1 MILWPS
7 HPSQLQSEQWRVFI
21 LPKILYNNLTVTDRL
36 AKNTLYLTLASVGQ
50 KVIAFVYFLFL
61 ARIMMPDLT
70 GQYFLAVSIT
80 VIFTVVADMG
90 ITPVV
95 IREVAKA
102 PERAKEFLSHALALK
117 MPLILIAMIAATATG
132 AGLGYDQSLQKLI
145 MFATLV
151 LGLDAIHLLFYG
163 VLRGFQNLKF
173 ESIGIF
179 MGMITTGTLGG
190 LVLWLSP
197 SLTLL
202 IGALLMGSVVNL
214 SVSGIKIVKILGWS
228 ALRPHWSRREIL
240 WIMKTALPFALASLF
255 VKIYSYIDSIFI
267 SKFLDT
273 AAVGIYSIA
282 YKFTYAFQFLPLAFV
297 AALYPGMSAVVGK
310 DAAALKRIF
319 NKAIWYMAL
328 LSAPI
333 VLGLWAVAPEVVLLA
348 GPEYIES
355 TIVLQTLVF
364 VLLPIFLDFPIGS
377 LLNAA
382 DRQSTKTAI
391 MGVTMVI
398 NVVLNWFLIPEIGV
412 LGAAYAALASFIF
425 MFLAGL
431 YFVRSIIPTFSLF
444 AFIKPVALM
453 YSSAGLMAVVV
464 VLLKPHIGWIAVI
477 PLGAV
482 VYIAGLIVTRSIDKT
497 DFVQMKALFK
507 RV

>member
-1 MILWPS
+1 MY
-7 HPSQLQSEQWRVFI
+7 I
-21 LPKILYNNLTVTDRL
+21 LPKILYNDLTVTDRL

-95 IREVAKA
+95 IREIAKT
-102 PERAKEFLSHALALK
+102 PERAKEHLSHALAMK
-117 MPLILIAMIAATATG
+117 IPLIFIAMVAATATG
-132 AGLGYDQSLQKLI
+132 SALGYDVSLQRLI
-145 MFATLV
+145 TFATLI

-163 VLRGFQNLKF
+163 VLRGFQALKF

-179 MGMITTGTLGG
+179 SGMVVTGTFGG

-197 SLTLL
+197 SLMLL
-202 IGALLMGSVVNL
+202 IAALLMGSVVNVF
-214 SVSGIKIVKILGWS
+214 VSGTKIVRLLGWS
-228 ALRPHWSRREIL
+228 ALRPRWHKREIL
-240 WIMKTALPFALASLF
+240 WIMKTALPFALASVF
-255 VKIYSYIDSIFI
+255 VKVYSYIDTIFI
-267 SKFLDT
+267 SKMLDT
-273 AAVGIYSIA
+273 TAVGIYSIA

-310 DAAALKRIF
+310 DPKALKRLF
-319 NKAIWYMAL
+319 NKAVWYMAL
-328 LSAPI
+328 LSTPI
-333 VLGLWAVAPEVVLLA
+333 VLGLWAIAPEVVQLA
-348 GPEYIES
+348 GPEYLAS
-355 TIVLQTLVF
+355 AVVLQTLAF

-398 NVVLNWFLIPEIGV
+398 NVVLNWTLIPILGV

-431 YFVRSIIPTFSLF
+431 YFVKSIIPSFSLWGF
-444 AFIKPVALM
+444 VKPVLLM
-453 YSSAGLMAVVV
+453 YTSGIVMAVVV
-464 VLLKPHIGWIAVI
+464 VLLKPYIGWVAVI
-477 PLGAV
+477 PVGGV
-482 VYIAGLIVTRSIDKT
+482 VYVAGLWVTRSVSMD
-497 DFVQMKALFK
+497 DVLQVRALIK
-507 RV
+507 